1 MRDTRFPCLCGIAA
15 STLLFATTPAIAG
28 EAPADRLKALVDAAV
43 QPVMKAND
51 IPGLA
56 VAISLKGE
64 PHYFSYGLASK
75 EDGRRVTPETL
86 FEIGSVSKTFTAT
99 LAGYALAQDKMRLD
113 DRASQHWPAL
123 QGSRFDGISLLDLA
137 TYTAGGLPLQFP
149 DSVQKDQAQ
158 IRDYYRQ
165 WQPTYAPGSQR
176 RYSNPSIGLF
186 GYLAARSLGQPFERL
201 MEQQVFPA
209 LGLEQTHLDVP
220 EAALAQYAQGYGKD
234 DRPLRV
240 GPGPLD
246 AEGYGVKTS
255 AADLL
260 RFVDANLH
268 PERLDR
274 PWAQALDATH
284 RGYYKVGDMTQGL
297 GWEAYDWPISLRRL
311 QAGNS
316 TPMALQPHRIARLPA
331 PQALEGQRLLNKTG
345 STNGFGAYVAFVP
358 GRDLGL
364 VILANRNYPNAE
376 RVKIA
381 YAILS
386 GLEQQ
391 GKVPL
396 KR

>member
-1 MRDTRFPCLCGIAA
+1 M
-15 STLLFATTPAIAG
+15 
-28 EAPADRLKALVDAAV
+28 
-43 QPVMKAND
+43 
-51 IPGLA
+51 
-56 VAISLKGE
+56 
-64 PHYFSYGLASK
+64 
-75 EDGRRVTPETL
+75 TPETL

-176 RYSNPSIGLF
+176 LYSNPSIGLF
-186 GYLAARSLGQPFERL
+186 GYLAARSFG
-201 MEQQVFPA
+201 PA
-209 LGLEQTHLDVP
+209 VRTTHGAASVPGTGPRTDPPRCARGGAGAVRPGLR
-220 EAALAQYAQGYGKD
+220 QG
-234 DRPLRV
+234 RPPATGRS
-240 GPGPLD
+240 GPLD
-246 AEGYGVKTS
+246 AEGYRVKTS

-297 GWEAYDWPISLRRL
+297 GWEAYDWPISLKRL

-316 TPMALQPHRIARLPA
+316 TPMALQPQDRQAARA
-331 PQALEGQRLLNKTG
+331 TG
-345 STNGFGAYVAFVP
+345 AGTSAC
-358 GRDLGL
+358 
-364 VILANRNYPNAE
+364 
-376 RVKIA
+376 
-381 YAILS
+381 
-386 GLEQQ
+386 
-391 GKVPL
+391 
-396 KR
+396 

>member
-234 DRPLRV
+234 DRPLRA

-274 PWAQALDATH
+274 PWAQAIDATH

-297 GWEAYDWPISLRRL
+297 GWEAYDWPISLKRL

>member
-165 WQPTYAPGSQR
+165 RQPTYAPGSQR

-297 GWEAYDWPISLRRL
+297 GWEAYDWPISLKRL

>member
-43 QPVMKAND
+43 QPVMKAYD

-123 QGSRFDGISLLDLA
+123 QGSHFDGISLLDLA

-297 GWEAYDWPISLRRL
+297 GWEAYDWPISLKRL